1 MRNTWILIIIGVIL
15 ICSVLFG
22 EKKEVNLD
30 DLKIQL
36 DRIEKKLDQL
46 IKKNIG
52 TKGIKPPQV
61 EEADEKWGFKEVER
75 KKIYRLLMQEK
86 IARGKDMQTAYE
98 AVINTYKIPRE
109 ILLLMETE
117 GREGAWPVK

>member
-1 MRNTWILIIIGVIL
+1 M

-22 EKKEVNLD
+22 EKKEVKLD

-36 DRIEKKLDQL
+36 DRMEKKLDQL

-52 TKGIKPPQV
+52 TKGIKPPQI
-61 EEADEKWGFKEVER
+61 EEPEEPSEKWGFTEVER

-109 ILLLMETE
+109 ILNLLEKE
-117 GREGAWPVK
+117 GIQGTWPVK